1 MSTDPTAADAALVI
15 EGGAMRGSHSAGFVV
30 TLIDAGIRLPWVAG
44 ISSGATNASN
54 YITRDVWR
62 AHASFTT
69 FAQEPEFGGWRTFVR
84 RKGIFNAEFIY
95 QQSGLPDNVLPFDWQ
110 SYVESPDEWKI
121 GAFDATTGETIYW
134 GRDDMK
140 TLPDLLT
147 RVQASAS
154 MPVLMP
160 PVKLDGHLY
169 VDGALGTSG
178 GIALDAAQAD
188 GFDKF
193 VVVLTQ
199 PRSYVKTP
207 EGKDWFFKTYY
218 RRYPAVAEAMR
229 TRATRYNRTR
239 EELFEL
245 EKAGKAYVF
254 APEIEP
260 VSNGERR
267 LPVLEASYRAG
278 YDQAQRELPAIR
290 DFLGLA

>member
-1 MSTDPTAADAALVI
+1 
-15 EGGAMRGSHSAGFVV
+15 MRGSHSAG
-30 TLIDAGIRLPWVAG
+30 LIVALIEAGIQLPWVAG

-54 YITRDVWR
+54 YVTQDVWR

-69 FAQEPEFGGWRTFVR
+69 FAQEPEFGGWRPFIR
-84 RKGIFNAEFIY
+84 GKGIFNSQFIY
-95 QQSGLPDNVLPFDWQ
+95 QEAGLPDNVLPFDWQ
-110 SYVESPDEWKI
+110 AYLDSPTEWKI
-121 GAFDATTGETIYW
+121 GAFDAGTGETVYW
-134 GRDDMK
+134 GRKDIQ
-140 TLPDLLT
+140 TLQDLVL

-188 GFDKF
+188 GYEKF
-193 VVVLTQ
+193 LVILTQ
-199 PRSYVKTP
+199 QRSYVKAP
-207 EGKDWFFKTYY
+207 EGKEWFFRQYY
-218 RRYPAVAEAMR
+218 RRYPAVAEALR
-229 TRATRYNRTR
+229 TRYERYNQTR

-254 APEIEP
+254 APEVEP

-267 LPVLEASYRAG
+267 LPVLEAMYRTG

-290 DFLGLA
+290 EFLGLAND

>member
-1 MSTDPTAADAALVI
+1 
-15 EGGAMRGSHSAGFVV
+15 MRGSHSAGMVV
-30 TLIDAGIRLPWVAG
+30 ALIEAGIRFPWTVG
-44 ISSGATNASN
+44 ISAGATNASN
-54 YITRDVWR
+54 YITRDPWR

-110 SYVESPDEWKI
+110 AYEDSSDEWKI
-121 GAFDATTGETIYW
+121 GAFEATTGETVYW
-134 GRDDMK
+134 GRDEMK
-140 TLPDLLT
+140 TLPDLLV

-178 GIALDAAQAD
+178 GIALDAAQSD
-188 GFDKF
+188 GYEKF
-193 VVVLTQ
+193 VAVLTQ
-199 PRSYVKTP
+199 PRSYVKVP

-229 TRATRYNRTR
+229 TRAERYNRTR
-239 EELFEL
+239 EQLFEL
-245 EKAGKAYVF
+245 EKSGTAYIF
-254 APEIEP
+254 APEIVP

-267 LPVLEASYRAG
+267 LPVLESSYRAG

-290 DFLGLA
+290 EFLDLS

>member
-1 MSTDPTAADAALVI
+1 
-15 EGGAMRGSHSAGFVV
+15 MRSSHSAGLVV
-30 TLIDAGIRLPWVAG
+30 ALIEAGIRMSWMVG
-44 ISSGATNASN
+44 ISAGATNASN
-54 YITRDVWR
+54 YVTRDVWR

-69 FAQEPEFGGWRTFVR
+69 FAQEPDFGGWRTFVR
-84 RKGIFNAEFIY
+84 RKGVFNSQFIY
-95 QQSGLPDNVLPFDWQ
+95 QESGLPDNVLPFDWKTY
-110 SYVESPDEWKI
+110 SESSDQWKI
-121 GAFDATTGETIYW
+121 GAFDAVTGETVYW
-134 GRDDMK
+134 GREDMP
-140 TLPDLLT
+140 TLADMLV

-169 VDGALGTSG
+169 IDGALGTSG

-193 VVVLTQ
+193 FVVLTQ
-199 PRSYVKTP
+199 QRDYVKEP
-207 EGKDWFFKTYY
+207 QGHDWFFRQYY

-229 TRATRYNRTR
+229 TRSDRYNRTR

-245 EKAGKAYVF
+245 EKAGRAYIF
-254 APEIEP
+254 APEIKP

-267 LPVLEASYRAG
+267 LPVLEATYRAG

-290 DFLGLA
+290 EFLGLP